1 MTSWSN
7 IITGCNHSCL
17 FVCCRVSLLSVSSS
31 SNWHQHLNELN
42 EKRKSCNSSSQKSTL
57 FTFFFFCCILFLCLF
72 VCPCLPSL
80 IQFHS
85 TFTQSSYMLL
95 LLKKMCSS
103 VSEKWEW
110 KIFQNF
116 LKLSFFLMK
125 KNDEFLCDIC
135 FKQFLW
141 NIQYKR
147 LLCAHICLSD
157 NNIIER
163 RKV

>member
-1 MTSWSN
+1 MTSWTN
-7 IITGCNHSCL
+7 IETGRNHSCL
-17 FVCCRVSLLSVSSS
+17 FVCCRVSLFSVSSN
-31 SNWHQHLNELN
+31 SNWHQQLSLNELN
-42 EKRKSCNSSSQKSTL
+42 EKKKSCNSSSQKSTL

-116 LKLSFFLMK
+116 LKLSFS
-125 KNDEFLCDIC
+125 
-135 FKQFLW
+135 LW
-141 NIQYKR
+141 RRMMNFYVTF
-147 LLCAHICLSD
+147 AS
-157 NNIIER
+157 NNFCETFSI
-163 RKV
+163 KDGFVPTFA